1 MGSTYVTDPIIFVID
16 TVFSLYI
23 LAVLLR
29 FLLQWC
35 GADFY
40 NPISQ
45 FLVKVT
51 HPPLKILRRFV
62 PSIGK
67 IDTSSLVLILAL
79 QMLADFSISFLM
91 SGGLINIGA
100 LALTAIA
107 QLISLLLNIF
117 VFTIFASAILSW
129 VNPSSFYSTASILTT
144 LSSPLLNI
152 IRKVIP
158 DLGGIDLSPLVALVF
173 LQLAK
178 MLILPPLYQ
187 LANLLS

>member
-1 MGSTYVTDPIIFVID
+1 MGSTYMTDPIIFLID
-16 TVFSLYI
+16 TLFSLYI

-67 IDTSSLVLILAL
+67 IDTSSLVLVLTL
-79 QMLADFSISFLM
+79 QMLSDFSILLLK
-91 SGGLINIGA
+91 GVTINIGA
-100 LALTAIA
+100 LTILSIT
-107 QLISLLLNIF
+107 QLISLLINVL
-117 VFTIFASAILSW
+117 VFAVFARALLSW
-129 VNPSSFYSTASILTT
+129 VNPGTFNAAASILAT
-144 LSSPLLNI
+144 LTEPLLELC
-152 IRKVIP
+152 RKVIP
-158 DLGGIDLSPLVALVF
+158 SLGGIDLSPLAALLL

-178 MLILPPLYQ
+178 MVILPPLHE
-187 LANLLS
+187 LAGLIG

>member
-1 MGSTYVTDPIIFVID
+1 MGSTYMSDPIIFLID
-16 TVFSLYI
+16 TLFSLYI

-67 IDTSSLVLILAL
+67 IDTSALILVLVL
-79 QMLADFSISFLM
+79 QMIADFSILLLK
-91 SGGLINIGA
+91 GVTINIGA
-100 LALTAIA
+100 LTILSIT
-107 QLISLLLNIF
+107 QLISLLINVM
-117 VFTIFASAILSW
+117 VFAVFARALLSW
-129 VNPSSFYSTASILTT
+129 INQGAFDSAASILAT
-144 LSSPLLNI
+144 LTEPLLAI
-152 IRKVIP
+152 CRKVIP
-158 DLGGIDLSPLVALVF
+158 SMGGIDLSPLAALLL

-178 MLILPPLYQ
+178 MVILPPLHE
-187 LANLLS
+187 LANLIG

>member
-1 MGSTYVTDPIIFVID
+1 MGSTYMTDPIIFLID
-16 TVFSLYI
+16 TLFSLYI

-51 HPPLKILRRFV
+51 HPPLKIMRRFV

-67 IDTSSLVLILAL
+67 IDTSSLVLVLTL
-79 QMLADFSISFLM
+79 QMLSDFSILLLKGVS
-91 SGGLINIGA
+91 INIGA
-100 LALTAIA
+100 LTILSIT
-107 QLISLLLNIF
+107 QLISLLINVL
-117 VFTIFASAILSW
+117 VFAVFARALLSW
-129 VNPSSFYSTASILTT
+129 VNPGTFNAAASILAT
-144 LSSPLLNI
+144 LTEPLLELC
-152 IRKVIP
+152 RKVIP
-158 DLGGIDLSPLVALVF
+158 SLGGIDLSPLAALLL

-178 MLILPPLYQ
+178 MVILPPLHE
-187 LANLLS
+187 LAGLIG

>member
-1 MGSTYVTDPIIFVID
+1 MGSTYMTDPIIFLID
-16 TVFSLYI
+16 TLFSLYI

-45 FLVKVT
+45 FLVKAT

-67 IDTSSLVLILAL
+67 IDTSSLVLVLAL
-79 QMLADFSISFLM
+79 QMLDVFSIYLLR
-91 SGGLINIGA
+91 GNPINIGA
-100 LALTAIA
+100 LTIVSIA
-107 QLISLLLNIF
+107 ELISLLINVF
-117 VFTIFASAILSW
+117 VFAVFARALLSW
-129 VNPSSFYSTASILTT
+129 MNPGTFNAAASILAT
-144 LSSPLLNI
+144 LTEPLLDI
-152 IRKVIP
+152 IRKFIP
-158 DLGGIDLSPLVALVF
+158 DLGGIDLSPLAALLL

-178 MLILPPLYQ
+178 MVILPPLYE
-187 LANLLS
+187 LASLIG

>member
-1 MGSTYVTDPIIFVID
+1 MGSTYMTDPIIFLID
-16 TVFSLYI
+16 TLFSLYI

-51 HPPLKILRRFV
+51 HPPLRILRRFV

-67 IDTSSLVLILAL
+67 IDTSSLILVLSL
-79 QMLADFSISFLM
+79 QMLADFSILM
-91 SGGLINIGA
+91 LKGVTINIGA
-100 LALTAIA
+100 LTILSIT
-107 QLISLLLNIF
+107 QLVSLLIN
-117 VFTIFASAILSW
+117 VFIFAVFARAILSW
-129 VNPSSFYSTASILTT
+129 LNPGTFNAASSILAT
-144 LSSPLLNI
+144 LTEPLLDI
-152 IRKVIP
+152 CRKVIP
-158 DLGGIDLSPLVALVF
+158 DLGGIDLSPLAALLL

-178 MLILPPLYQ
+178 MVILPPLHE
-187 LANLLS
+187 LASLIG

>member
-1 MGSTYVTDPIIFVID
+1 MGSTYLTDPIIFLID
-16 TVFSLYI
+16 TLFSLYI

-45 FLVKVT
+45 FLVKAT

-67 IDTSSLVLILAL
+67 IDTSSLILVLAL
-79 QMLADFSISFLM
+79 QMLADFSILLLK
-91 SGGLINIGA
+91 GVTINIGA
-100 LALTAIA
+100 LTILSIT
-107 QLISLLLNIF
+107 QLISLLINVF
-117 VFTIFASAILSW
+117 VSAIFARAILSW
-129 VNPSSFYSTASILTT
+129 VNPGAFNAAASILAT
-144 LSSPLLNI
+144 LTEPLLDVC
-152 IRKVIP
+152 RKVIP
-158 DLGGIDLSPLVALVF
+158 NMGGIDLSPLAALLL

-178 MLILPPLYQ
+178 MVFLPPLHE
-187 LANLLS
+187 LASLIG

>member
-1 MGSTYVTDPIIFVID
+1 MGSTYITDPIIFLID
-16 TVFSLYI
+16 TLLSLYI

-45 FLVKVT
+45 FLVKAT

-67 IDTSSLVLILAL
+67 IDTSSLVLVFSL
-79 QMLADFSISFLM
+79 QMLADFFILLLKGVTIS
-91 SGGLINIGA
+91 IGA
-100 LALTAIA
+100 ITILSIT
-107 QLISLLLNIF
+107 QLISLLINVFIF
-117 VFTIFASAILSW
+117 SIFARALLSW
-129 VNPSSFYSTASILTT
+129 MNPGAFNAVASILAT
-144 LSSPLLNI
+144 LTEPLLDI
-152 IRKVIP
+152 CRKFIP
-158 DLGGIDLSPLVALVF
+158 DMGGIDLSPLAALLL

-178 MLILPPLYQ
+178 MVILPPLHE
-187 LANLLS
+187 LANLIG

>member
-51 HPPLKILRRFV
+51 HPPLKILRRVV

-79 QMLADFSISFLM
+79 QMLADFSISLLL
-91 SGGLINIGA
+91 SGSMVNIGA
-100 LALTAIA
+100 LTLTAIA

-129 VNPSSFYSTASILTT
+129 VNPGSFYSTASILTT